1 MNEKLYYTAA
11 EIAQMIGVGRITAYG
26 IVKQMNEELKSRG
39 FLAVRG
45 KVPKEFFDAKYFGG
59 TRGKEVSAWWQVV
72 QNVIQTERGEYSTG
86 IRIGPEKA

>member
-1 MNEKLYYTAA
+1 MGILPSDRLLDTGTIKFKERTRKNMNEKLYYTAA
-11 EIAQMIGVGRITAYG
+11 EIAQMIGVGRTTAYG

-59 TRGKEVSAWWQVV
+59 TRGKEVSA
-72 QNVIQTERGEYSTG
+72 
-86 IRIGPEKA
+86 

>member
-1 MNEKLYYTAA
+1 MCDGNPTIRPVVGDSNYKNSRKDKKNMNEKLYYTAA
-11 EIAQMIGVGRITAYG
+11 EIAQMIGVGRTTAYG

-59 TRGKEVSAWWQVV
+59 TRGKEVSA
-72 QNVIQTERGEYSTG
+72 
-86 IRIGPEKA
+86 

>member
-1 MNEKLYYTAA
+1 MSQDGANNGEFQNEEKEA
-11 EIAQMIGVGRITAYG
+11 GRTTAYG

-59 TRGKEVSAWWQVV
+59 TRGKEVSA
-72 QNVIQTERGEYSTG
+72 
-86 IRIGPEKA
+86 

>member
-1 MNEKLYYTAA
+1 MCDGNPTIRPVVGDSKYKNTRKDKKNMNEKLYYTAA
-11 EIAQMIGVGRITAYG
+11 EIAQMIGVGRTTAYG

-59 TRGKEVSAWWQVV
+59 TRGKEVSA
-72 QNVIQTERGEYSTG
+72 
-86 IRIGPEKA
+86 

>member
-1 MNEKLYYTAA
+1 
-11 EIAQMIGVGRITAYG
+11 MIGVGRTTAYG

-59 TRGKEVSAWWQVV
+59 TRCKEVSA
-72 QNVIQTERGEYSTG
+72 
-86 IRIGPEKA
+86 

>member
-1 MNEKLYYTAA
+1 MCDGNPTIRPVVGDSKKTFLRKDKNNMNEKLYYTAV
-11 EIAQMIGVGRITAYG
+11 EIAQMIGVGRTTAYG

-59 TRGKEVSAWWQVV
+59 TRGKEVSA
-72 QNVIQTERGEYSTG
+72 
-86 IRIGPEKA
+86 

>member
-1 MNEKLYYTAA
+1 MSQNGANNGEFQNEEK
-11 EIAQMIGVGRITAYG
+11 ESGRTTAYG

-59 TRGKEVSAWWQVV
+59 TRGKEVSA
-72 QNVIQTERGEYSTG
+72 
-86 IRIGPEKA
+86 

>member
-11 EIAQMIGVGRITAYG
+11 EIAQMIGVGRTTAYG

-59 TRGKEVSAWWQVV
+59 TRCKGVSA
-72 QNVIQTERGEYSTG
+72 
-86 IRIGPEKA
+86 